1 MPQNEQRDPELLQIR
16 SKSQCTIYTP
26 KTQHCIILTTRTY
39 LVPGDGV
46 GVLGAGGRGDHATTT
61 SAG

>member
-1 MPQNEQRDPELLQIR
+1 MSIIDASILRFC
-16 SKSQCTIYTP
+16 STSAYTIYTL
-26 KTQHCIILTTRTY
+26 KTQNYIILTTRTY

-61 SAG
+61 SAS